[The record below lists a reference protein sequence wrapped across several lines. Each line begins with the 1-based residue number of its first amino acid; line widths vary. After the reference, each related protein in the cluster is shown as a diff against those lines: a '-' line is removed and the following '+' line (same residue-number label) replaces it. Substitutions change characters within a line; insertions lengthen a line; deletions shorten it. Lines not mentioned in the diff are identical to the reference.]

1 MKSIYNICNENITNS
16 LHSLYEASILDIEDT
31 LDSGENTVRK
41 HLCIGSKFQFGDGAG
56 DANGSHVKSKYV
68 GAVKELFDWKELKKY
83 LKSIDYLNSYNKYSS
98 IQTTL
103 KSKFDLLVSY
113 IMSLVYEKNIEG
125 DWENLDRD
133 IEFEKFLEEA
143 INKLSTKHVY
153 VACRCATWR
162 SNTSYIYIYLLSKPH
177 KGNRDIIM
185 DDHLCSIALK
195 KI

>member
-1 MKSIYNICNENITNS
+1 MKNIIDI
-16 LHSLYEASILDIEDT
+16 YEASLLDIENT
-31 LDSGENTVRK
+31 LDSGENVVRK
-41 HLCIGSKFQFGDGAG
+41 HTCIGSKFQFGDGAG

-68 GAVKELFDWKELKKY
+68 STVKELFDWKELKKY

-143 INKLSTKHVY
+143 INKFSTKHVY
-153 VACRCATWR
+153 VACRCITFR
-162 SNTSYIYIYLLSKPH
+162 SDTSYIYIYLSLKPH
-177 KGNRDIIM
+177 KGDRDAIM
-185 DDHLCSIALK
+185 YDNLCSIALK